1 MQIDPMG
8 DNGAMQVRL
17 KLEDDSW
24 HGAGSEGVWT
34 KLIKPLADKAIV
46 EVNNIPFFSRA
57 LSLGDKIV
65 IAFKNN
71 EVVFDS
77 VVEWG
82 GHSTYR
88 IFFQN
93 PSGDE
98 ATVLLRFNE
107 LGCYWESTSFRGGK
121 LFALDIPPHVN
132 IHDVYAMLESGEK
145 KGLWLFEEGFVGH
158 VLNGDPVPPVM

>member
-1 MQIDPMG
+1 MG
-8 DNGAMQVRL
+8 DKGAMQVRL

-65 IAFKNN
+65 IAFRNN

-77 VVEWG
+77 VVERG

-88 IFFQN
+88 IFFKD

-98 ATVLLRFNE
+98 RQALLKFNE
-107 LGCYWESTSFRGGK
+107 LGCDWESTSFRGGK

-132 IHDVYAMLESGEK
+132 IYDIYEMLESGEK
-145 KGLWLFEEGFVGH
+145 NGLWTFEEGFVGH
-158 VLNGDPVPPVM
+158 ALDGDPAPPAM